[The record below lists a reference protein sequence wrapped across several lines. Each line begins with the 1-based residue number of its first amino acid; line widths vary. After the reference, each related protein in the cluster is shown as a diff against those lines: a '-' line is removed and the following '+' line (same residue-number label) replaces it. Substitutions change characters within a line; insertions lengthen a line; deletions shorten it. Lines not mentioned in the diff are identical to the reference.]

1 MDFPI
6 IKVISHSY
14 VSLPEGIHLLPKMF
28 QSWILAVTKGLE
40 VAGASLEDKKN
51 GRLRDVLSYTI

>member
-1 MDFPI
+1 M
-6 IKVISHSY
+6 VISHSY

-51 GRLRDVLSYTI
+51 GRRRDVLSYTI